1 MAPAPRQRGR
11 PARSSWRLRLPAFRL
26 RTPGSNSPIDTS
38 NPQSHDE
45 GMSSTVTTPPIQGSW
60 RSDFMIRLFS
70 DLQVARFNELYYQN
84 RSSRM
89 RFLAR
94 AANIVSA
101 IAASAVLA
109 NLLRAGNALFGWGP
123 AVWQVLTAIAAL
135 CAAVGPIFGW
145 EAKATQFEKAA
156 LGHAIVRERTH
167 CLLKDLKLSEVDDTH
182 VARSEETE
190 ALRMALAAL
199 DEPASK
205 RVKEK
210 CWSQTLSEFP
220 SEAAW
225 TLI

>member
-1 MAPAPRQRGR
+1 M
-11 PARSSWRLRLPAFRL
+11 
-26 RTPGSNSPIDTS
+26 TS
-38 NPQSHDE
+38 
-45 GMSSTVTTPPIQGSW
+45 PPIQGSW
-60 RSDFMIRLFS
+60 RGDFMIRLFS
-70 DLQVARFNELYYQN
+70 DLQLARFNELYYLN

-145 EAKATQFEKAA
+145 EARATQFEKAA

-167 CLLKDLKLSEVDDTH
+167 RLLKDLKLSEIDETY
-182 VARSEETE
+182 VARYEEID
-190 ALRMALAAL
+190 ALRIALAAL
-199 DEPASK
+199 DEPASA
-205 RVKEK
+205 RVKER
-210 CWSQTLSEFP
+210 CWNQTLREFP

-225 TLI
+225 TLV